1 MGIETA
7 LIGAGISAA
16 GSIAS
21 GAMGASAAGKAAD
34 AQANAAA
41 QSTALQRDIFNKQT
55 ELQAPFRAGG
65 LTAQNRLLTLLGL
78 NPMDAATYGVAN
90 PNYNATDAAAGVN
103 TKDKYIL
110 PQGLNVDPNS
120 PDYGKYARDFSMA
133 DYQAD
138 PGYAFRLK
146 EGLKALDAQAAA
158 RGGMISGAAL
168 KAAGRYGQDYA
179 SNEYA
184 NAFNRY
190 QTNRSNQLQ
199 PLQSLM
205 GVGQTATNATSN
217 AAGTYGAAAGS
228 NALAAGNALASGAVG
243 QANAWNSAF
252 GGVGKA
258 FNSSTYGGG
267 GGYQGGGIADMFTP
281 ANYGSGLNSNGSY
294 NVGNVSYLN
303 NSPTWSYGG

>member
-7 LIGAGISAA
+7 LLVGAA
-16 GSIAS
+16 GSLAS
-21 GAMGASAAGKAAD
+21 GVMGSQAAGDAAD

-41 QSTALQRDIFNKQT
+41 NSTALQRDIFNKQT

-78 NPMDAATYGVAN
+78 NPMDAAVYG
-90 PNYNATDAAAGVN
+90 
-103 TKDKYIL
+103 TKGADGTSTL
-110 PQGLNVDPNS
+110 PQGLYVDPNAA
-120 PDYGKYARDFSMA
+120 DFGKYARDFGMS

-146 EGLKALDAQAAA
+146 EGMKALDAQAAS
-158 RGGMISGAAL
+158 RGGLISGAAL
-168 KAAGRYGQDYA
+168 KAANRYGQDYA

-205 GVGQTATNATSN
+205 GSGQTATNATSN
-217 AAGTYGAAAGS
+217 AAGAYGAAAGS
-228 NALAAGNALASGAVG
+228 NALQAGNAQASGAIG
-243 QANAWNSAF
+243 SANAWNNAI
-252 GGVGKA
+252 GGAMKA

-267 GGYQGGGIADMFTP
+267 GGYNGYGGVGSGTMSDLQNTSVFSGGG
-281 ANYGSGLNSNGSY
+281 Y
-294 NVGNVSYLN
+294 NPSLFG
-303 NSPTWSYGG
+303 

>member
-1 MGIETA
+1 MGIESI
-7 LIGAGISAA
+7 IGAG
-16 GSIAS
+16 AS
-21 GAMGASAAGKAAD
+21 LIGGAMSAGAASDAAD
-34 AQANAAA
+34 AQAAAA
-41 QSTALQRDIFNKQT
+41 ANSTALQRDIFNKQT

-78 NPMDAATYGVAN
+78 NPMDAAVYG
-90 PNYNATDAAAGVN
+90 
-103 TKDKYIL
+103 TKGEDGTSTL
-110 PQGLNVDPNS
+110 PQGLYVDPKS
-120 PDYGKYARDFSMA
+120 ADFGKYARDFGMS

-146 EGLKALDAQAAA
+146 EGMKALDAQAAS
-158 RGGMISGAAL
+158 RGGLISGAAL
-168 KAAGRYGQDYA
+168 KAANRYGQDYA

-217 AAGTYGAAAGS
+217 AAGAYGAAAGS
-228 NALAAGNALASGAVG
+228 NALQAGNALASGQVG

-252 GGVGKA
+252 GGAAKA

-267 GGYQGGGIADMFTP
+267 GGGGYQGGGMMDMFTP
-281 ANYGSGLNSNGSY
+281 ANYGSGLNNNGSY
-294 NVGNVSYLN
+294 NVGNVSYLS
-303 NSPTWSYGG
+303 NSPTWSYEG

>member
-21 GAMGASAAGKAAD
+21 GVMGSNAASKAAD
-34 AQANAAA
+34 AQSAAAA
-41 QSTALQRDIFNKQT
+41 QSTALQREIFNKQT

-78 NPMDAATYGVAN
+78 NPMDAAVYGVKGEDG
-90 PNYNATDAAAGVN
+90 TS
-103 TKDKYIL
+103 TL
-110 PQGLNVDPNS
+110 PQGLYVDPNS
-120 PDYGKYARDFSMA
+120 ADFGKYARDFGMS

-146 EGLKALDAQAAA
+146 EGMKALDAQAAA
-158 RGGMISGAAL
+158 RGGLISGAAL
-168 KAAGRYGQDYA
+168 KAANRYGQDYA

-205 GVGQTATNATSN
+205 GTGQTATNATSN
-217 AAGTYGAAAGS
+217 AAGAYGTAAGN
-228 NALAAGNALASGAVG
+228 NALAAGNAQASGIVG
-243 QANAWNSAF
+243 GANAWNNAF
-252 GGVGKA
+252 GGVAKA

-267 GGYQGGGIADMFTP
+267 GGGGYGYNGVGSGSMSDLQNTSVFSGGG
-281 ANYGSGLNSNGSY
+281 Y
-294 NVGNVSYLN
+294 NPSLFG
-303 NSPTWSYGG
+303 

>member
-7 LIGAGISAA
+7 LIGAGISAV

-21 GAMGASAAGKAAD
+21 GVMGANAADKAAKT
-34 AQANAAA
+34 QANAAA
-41 QSTALQRDIFNKQT
+41 EATALQREMFDRQV

-65 LTAQNRLLTLLGL
+65 LTAQNRLMTLLGL
-78 NPMDAATYGVAN
+78 TPTT
-90 PNYNATDAAAGVN
+90 TDGAS
-103 TKDKYIL
+103 
-110 PQGLNVDPNS
+110 GLNIDPNS
-120 PDYGKYARDFSMA
+120 PDYGKYARDFNMS

-146 EGLKALDAQAAA
+146 EGMKALDAQAAA
-158 RGGMISGAAL
+158 RGGLISGAAL
-168 KAAGRYGQDYA
+168 KAANRYGQDYA

-228 NALAAGNALASGAVG
+228 NALAAGNALASGAIG
-243 QANAWNSAF
+243 SANAWNNAF
-252 GGVGKA
+252 GGAAKA

-267 GGYQGGGIADMFTP
+267 GGYNGYGGVGSGTMSDLQNTSVFSGGG
-281 ANYGSGLNSNGSY
+281 Y
-294 NVGNVSYLN
+294 NPSLFG
-303 NSPTWSYGG
+303 